1 MEKSQ
6 IKLFTITAGQI
17 VAVILSCLGTF
28 ISLTIPLT
36 VSKIIDGKG
45 LLTTGKNYI
54 WQLAVLLIIGS
65 IINAVS
71 EYLLSVV
78 GDSRIRRLRLRLQER
93 LLNLPLKFFKNNNT
107 GELISHVM
115 NDTLVIKD
123 FSVNVIPSAIV
134 SLLTIIGSFAI
145 LISLDIKLTLAILI
159 TFTFI
164 ALSAY
169 PLGKIN
175 EKYSYRIQKSLGKVS
190 ANLEENTRNI
200 KLIKLSN
207 SQSQVM
213 DKFTENTDYLFSL
226 SKKIDGIFSLTGPIQ
241 TMITLLGF
249 LLIIMYGSMR
259 VANHTLSIGMMTSF
273 LMYMF
278 EIVSPINNLGNFYL
292 SYSEA
297 RGALKSID
305 QIMNVEIEDKSG
317 KDIKADEVKNGD
329 IVIRDLSFAYEKDS
343 RVLEDISMT
352 FKKGQKTA
360 LVGPSGAGKTT
371 LINLLTRLETG
382 YDGEITLGKY
392 EAKECSLKS
401 WRSLF
406 SVVTQENNIFSGT
419 IMDNLTFGL
428 KKKPTD
434 KQIQRSLEMAN
445 LTDDLMQ
452 MPEGLNTQTGESGSH
467 LSAGQNQR
475 LQLARACLNKAPC
488 LILDEATANLDPE
501 SEMKVTQA
509 IDEISKSKIVII
521 IAHRL
526 STIVNADQIYFLDN
540 HHLQGC
546 GTHFELMEQVPKY
559 KAFVEDQIIPEFNK

>member
-1 MEKSQ
+1 
-6 IKLFTITAGQI
+6 
-17 VAVILSCLGTF
+17 
-28 ISLTIPLT
+28 
-36 VSKIIDGKG
+36 
-45 LLTTGKNYI
+45 
-54 WQLAVLLIIGS
+54 
-65 IINAVS
+65 
-71 EYLLSVV
+71 
-78 GDSRIRRLRLRLQER
+78 
-93 LLNLPLKFFKNNNT
+93 
-107 GELISHVM
+107 
-115 NDTLVIKD
+115 
-123 FSVNVIPSAIV
+123 
-134 SLLTIIGSFAI
+134 
-145 LISLDIKLTLAILI
+145 
-159 TFTFI
+159 
-164 ALSAY
+164 
-169 PLGKIN
+169 
-175 EKYSYRIQKSLGKVS
+175 
-190 ANLEENTRNI
+190 
-200 KLIKLSN
+200 
-207 SQSQVM
+207 
-213 DKFTENTDYLFSL
+213 
-226 SKKIDGIFSLTGPIQ
+226 
-241 TMITLLGF
+241 
-249 LLIIMYGSMR
+249 MYGSVR

-273 LMYMF
+273 LIYMF

-329 IVIRDLSFAYEKDS
+329 IVIKDLSFAYEKGS

-352 FKKGQKTA
+352 FHKGQKTA
-360 LVGPSGAGKTT
+360 LVGPSGVGKTT

-401 WRSLF
+401 WRFLF

-445 LTDDLMQ
+445 LTEDMMQ

-475 LQLARACLNKAPC
+475 LQLARACLNEAPC

-526 STIVNADQIYFLDN
+526 STIANADQIYFLDN

-546 GTHFELMEQVPKY
+546 GTHFELMGQVPKY
-559 KAFVEDQIIPEFNK
+559 KAFVEDQIIPELTE

>member
-17 VAVILSCLGTF
+17 AAIILSCLGTF
-28 ISLTIPLT
+28 ISLTIPLI
-36 VSKIIDGKG
+36 VSKIIDGKC

-71 EYLLSVV
+71 EYLLSVA

-115 NDTLVIKD
+115 NDALVIKD

-213 DKFTENTDYLFSL
+213 DKFTENTDHLFSL

-249 LLIIMYGSMR
+249 LLIIMYGSVR

-317 KDIKADEVKNGD
+317 KNIKADEVKNGD
-329 IVIRDLSFAYEKDS
+329 IVIRDLSFAYEKGS

-382 YDGEITLGKY
+382 YDGEITLEKY

-434 KQIQRSLEMAN
+434 KQIQQSLEMAN
-445 LTDDLMQ
+445 LTEDLMQ

-475 LQLARACLNKAPC
+475 LQLARACLNEAPC

-546 GTHFELMEQVPKY
+546 GTHFELMKQVPKY

>member
-17 VAVILSCLGTF
+17 AAVILSCLGTF

-71 EYLLSVV
+71 EYLLSVA

-115 NDTLVIKD
+115 NDTLVIKN

-175 EKYSYRIQKSLGKVS
+175 EKYSCRIQKSLGKVS

-249 LLIIMYGSMR
+249 LLIIMYGSVR

-360 LVGPSGAGKTT
+360 LVGPSGVGKTT
-371 LINLLTRLETG
+371 LINLLTRLETD

-475 LQLARACLNKAPC
+475 LQLARACLNEAPC

-501 SEMKVTQA
+501 SEIKVTQA

>member
-71 EYLLSVV
+71 EYLLSVA

-145 LISLDIKLTLAILI
+145 LISLDVKLTLAILI

-213 DKFTENTDYLFSL
+213 DKFTENTDHLFSL

-249 LLIIMYGSMR
+249 LLIIMYGSVR

-329 IVIRDLSFAYEKDS
+329 IVIRDLSCAYEKGS

-352 FKKGQKTA
+352 FHKGQKTA

-371 LINLLTRLETG
+371 LINLLTRLEIG

-445 LTDDLMQ
+445 LTEDLMQ

-475 LQLARACLNKAPC
+475 LQLARACLNEAPC

-501 SEMKVTQA
+501 SEMKVTRA

-526 STIVNADQIYFLDN
+526 STIANADQIYFLDN

-546 GTHFELMEQVPKY
+546 GTHFELMKQVLKY
-559 KAFVEDQIIPEFNK
+559 KAFVEDQIIPELNK

>member
-17 VAVILSCLGTF
+17 AAVILSCLGTF

-93 LLNLPLKFFKNNNT
+93 LLNLSLKFFKNNNT

-175 EKYSYRIQKSLGKVS
+175 EKYSCRIQKSLGKVS

-249 LLIIMYGSMR
+249 LLIIMYGSVR

-360 LVGPSGAGKTT
+360 LVGPSGVGKTT
-371 LINLLTRLETG
+371 LINLLTRLETD

>member
-71 EYLLSVV
+71 EYLLSVA

-145 LISLDIKLTLAILI
+145 LISLDVKLTLAILI

-213 DKFTENTDYLFSL
+213 DKFTENTDHLFSL

-249 LLIIMYGSMR
+249 LLIIMYGSVR

-273 LMYMF
+273 LIYMF

-329 IVIRDLSFAYEKDS
+329 IVIKDLSFAYEKGS

-352 FKKGQKTA
+352 FHKGQKTA
-360 LVGPSGAGKTT
+360 LVGPSGVGKTT

-401 WRSLF
+401 WRFLF

-445 LTDDLMQ
+445 LTEDMMQ

-475 LQLARACLNKAPC
+475 LQLARACLNEAPC

-526 STIVNADQIYFLDN
+526 STIANADQIYFLDN

-546 GTHFELMEQVPKY
+546 GTHFELMGQVPKY
-559 KAFVEDQIIPEFNK
+559 KAFVEDQIIPELTE